1 MFFNKEGGNGGA
13 KSSHKKEGRNNFNGH
28 IFSSQEKLKTYIL
41 SIFDRIY
48 DLKGGNV
55 MEGDEDYDLI
65 RKLLERHP
73 HYEEKYKTRKM
84 TYYKLTLGFG
94 SSLKRVYNLSTD
106 EEKTISWV
114 SCITRREMENDGLKS
129 SMRDIIQ
136 NDIDEYRR
144 HNGGINYVCVKCGST
159 KSESIQVDHITPFAT
174 LYTDFMKQNTYE
186 IPSEFVQN
194 KQRFNRTMFAQTDSD
209 FVKSWCDYHKN
220 HATFQLLCNQCNG
233 RKSNKNIRGLWG
245 SGVPPKIVKQLKP
258 NIEECL
264 L

>member
-1 MFFNKEGGNGGA
+1 MLRNVD
-13 KSSHKKEGRNNFNGH
+13 RNNFNGH
-28 IFSSQEKLKTYIL
+28 TFSNQEKLKTYVL

-48 DLKGGNV
+48 DMKGGKV
-55 MEGDEDYDLI
+55 MEGDEDYVII

-73 HYEEKYKTRKM
+73 HYEEKYKNREM

-106 EEKTISWV
+106 GDKTISWV
-114 SCITRREMENDGLKS
+114 SCITRRSMDNDNLKS

-144 HNGGINYVCVKCGST
+144 ENGGLHYVCGKCGSS
-159 KSESIQVDHITPFAT
+159 KSESIQVDHIIPFAT
-174 LYTDFMKQNTYE
+174 LYADFMKSNIYM

-209 FVKSWCDYHKN
+209 FVKSWRNYHKKN
-220 HATFQLLCNQCNG
+220 ATFQLLCNQCNG
-233 RKSNKNIRGLWG
+233 KKSNKNIY
-245 SGVPPKIVKQLKP
+245 SIKLKP
-258 NIEECL
+258 NIQECL
-264 L
+264 I